1 MVKNPTAN
9 ARDIRDVGLILGL
22 GRFTGGGHG
31 HLLQYSC
38 PENLMDRETWWATV
52 SGITKSQT

>member
-1 MVKNPTAN
+1 MVKNPL
-9 ARDIRDVGLILGL
+9 RDIKDVGLILRS

-38 PENLMDRETWWATV
+38 PENLMTEKPGELQSV
-52 SGITKSQT
+52 GSQRVGHD